1 MAFGERI
8 RKFRNMIGMT
18 QQELGT
24 KLGFSEKSAVIRVG
38 QYENENRKPKQDMIN
53 NMAYI
58 FDVASESITVPDIDN
73 YIGLMHTLFALEDRY
88 GLTVTMLDGQ
98 ICLKQDINHSN
109 YNRSLADDLQ
119 SWYDK
124 KSKLTSGSIL
134 ASEYDHWRYNFPA
147 DRAAETRQ
155 SLDELSKKM
164 KNGEKQIVSL
174 R

>member
-147 DRAAETRQ
+147 DRAAETKQ

-164 KNGEKQIVSL
+164 KNGEDI
-174 R
+174 

>member
-8 RKFRNMIGMT
+8 RKFRNMLGMT

-58 FDVASESITVPDIDN
+58 FDVASEAITVPDIDN

-98 ICLKQDINHSN
+98 ICLKQDINHPN
-109 YNRSLADDLQ
+109 YSRSLAEDLR
-119 SWYDK
+119 SWNEI

-134 ASEYDHWRYNFPA
+134 TSEYDHWRYSFPA
-147 DRAAETRQ
+147 DRAEDTKKRID
-155 SLDELSKKM
+155 SLKMVEL
-164 KNGEKQIVSL
+164 NEGNLE

>member
-98 ICLKQDINHSN
+98 ICLKQDINHPN

-147 DRAAETRQ
+147 DRASETRQ
-155 SLDELSKKM
+155 SLDELSIKM
-164 KNGEKQIVSL
+164 KNGEDI
-174 R
+174 

>member
-98 ICLKQDINHSN
+98 ICLKQDINHPN

-147 DRAAETRQ
+147 DRAAEKKQ

-164 KNGEKQIVSL
+164 KNREDI
-174 R
+174 

>member
-58 FDVASESITVPDIDN
+58 FDVASEAITVPNIDN

-155 SLDELSKKM
+155 SLDELSIKM
-164 KNGEKQIVSL
+164 KNGEDI
-174 R
+174 

>member
-147 DRAAETRQ
+147 DRAAETKQ

-164 KNGEKQIVSL
+164 KNGENI
-174 R
+174 

>member
-155 SLDELSKKM
+155 SLDELSKKL
-164 KNGEKQIVSL
+164 KNREDI
-174 R
+174 

>member
-155 SLDELSKKM
+155 SLDELSIKM
-164 KNGEKQIVSL
+164 KNGEDI
-174 R
+174 

>member
-38 QYENENRKPKQDMIN
+38 QYENEKRKPKQDMIN

-134 ASEYDHWRYNFPA
+134 ALEYDHWRYNFPA
-147 DRAAETRQ
+147 DRVAETRQ

-164 KNGEKQIVSL
+164 KNREDI
-174 R
+174 

>member
-38 QYENENRKPKQDMIN
+38 QYENENRKPKQDVIN

-98 ICLKQDINHSN
+98 ICLKQDINHPN
-109 YNRSLADDLQ
+109 YDRSLANDLQ

-124 KSKLTSGSIL
+124 KTKLTSGSIL

-147 DRAAETRQ
+147 DRVAETRQ

-164 KNGEKQIVSL
+164 KTREDI
-174 R
+174 

>member
-98 ICLKQDINHSN
+98 ICLKQDINHPN

-155 SLDELSKKM
+155 SLDELSNKM
-164 KNGEKQIVSL
+164 KNGENI
-174 R
+174 

>member
-8 RKFRNMIGMT
+8 RKFRNLIGMT

-24 KLGFSEKSAVIRVG
+24 KLGFSEKTATIRVG

-53 NMAYI
+53 EMAHI
-58 FDVASESITVPDIDN
+58 FDVASDAITVPDIDS
-73 YIGLMHTLFALEDRY
+73 YIGLMHTLFSLEDNY
-88 GLTVTMLDGQ
+88 GLTITLLDGQ
-98 ICLKQDINHSN
+98 ICLKQDINHPN
-109 YNRSLADDLQ
+109 FNRSLADDLQ

-147 DRAAETRQ
+147 DRVAATRQ

-164 KNGEKQIVSL
+164 KNGKDV
-174 R
+174 

>member
-58 FDVASESITVPDIDN
+58 FDVASEAITVPDIDN
-73 YIGLMHTLFALEDRY
+73 YIGLMHTLFALEERY

-98 ICLKQDINHSN
+98 ICLKQDINHPN
-109 YNRSLADDLQ
+109 YDRSLADDLQ

-147 DRAAETRQ
+147 DRVAETRQ
-155 SLDELSKKM
+155 SLDELSKKI
-164 KNGEKQIVSL
+164 KNREDI
-174 R
+174 

>member
-38 QYENENRKPKQDMIN
+38 QYENEKRKPKQDMIN

-147 DRAAETRQ
+147 DRVAETRQ
-155 SLDELSKKM
+155 SLDELSIKM
-164 KNGEKQIVSL
+164 KNGEDI
-174 R
+174 

>member
-98 ICLKQDINHSN
+98 ICLKQDINHPN

-164 KNGEKQIVSL
+164 KNREDI
-174 R
+174 

>member
-38 QYENENRKPKQDMIN
+38 QYENEKRKPKQDMIN

-155 SLDELSKKM
+155 SLDELSIKM
-164 KNGEKQIVSL
+164 KNGEDI
-174 R
+174 

>member
-98 ICLKQDINHSN
+98 ICLKQDINHPN

-164 KNGEKQIVSL
+164 KNGEDI
-174 R
+174 

>member
-147 DRAAETRQ
+147 DRVAETRQ

-164 KNGEKQIVSL
+164 KNREDI
-174 R
+174 

>member
-58 FDVASESITVPDIDN
+58 FDVASEAITVPDIDN

-98 ICLKQDINHSN
+98 ICLKQDINHPN
-109 YNRSLADDLQ
+109 YDRSLADDLQ

-147 DRAAETRQ
+147 DRVAETRQ

-164 KNGEKQIVSL
+164 KNREDI
-174 R
+174 

>member
-24 KLGFSEKSAVIRVG
+24 KLGFSEKSAIIRVG

-147 DRAAETRQ
+147 DRAAETKQ
-155 SLDELSKKM
+155 SLDELSNKM
-164 KNGEKQIVSL
+164 KNGENI
-174 R
+174 

>member
-164 KNGEKQIVSL
+164 KNGEDI
-174 R
+174 

>member
-98 ICLKQDINHSN
+98 ICLKQDINHPN
-109 YNRSLADDLQ
+109 YDRSLADDLQ

-155 SLDELSKKM
+155 SLDELSIKM
-164 KNGEKQIVSL
+164 KNGEDI
-174 R
+174 

>member
-147 DRAAETRQ
+147 ERAAETRQ
-155 SLDELSKKM
+155 SLDELSIKM
-164 KNGEKQIVSL
+164 KNGEDI
-174 R
+174 

>member
-98 ICLKQDINHSN
+98 ICLKQDINHPN

-155 SLDELSKKM
+155 SLDELSIKM
-164 KNGEKQIVSL
+164 KNGEDI
-174 R
+174 

>member
-88 GLTVTMLDGQ
+88 GLTITMLDGQ

-147 DRAAETRQ
+147 DRVAETRQ

-164 KNGEKQIVSL
+164 KNREDI
-174 R
+174 

>member
-24 KLGFSEKSAVIRVG
+24 KLGFSEKSAVIRVA

-147 DRAAETRQ
+147 DRAAETKQ
-155 SLDELSKKM
+155 SLDELSIKM
-164 KNGEKQIVSL
+164 KNGEDI
-174 R
+174 

>member
-18 QQELGT
+18 QQELGA
-24 KLGFSEKSAVIRVG
+24 KLGFSERTAIIRVG

-53 NMAYI
+53 NMADI
-58 FDVASESITVPDIDN
+58 LNVASEAITVPEIDS

-88 GLTVTMLDGQ
+88 GLTITMLDGQ
-98 ICLKQDINHSN
+98 ICLKQDINHPN
-109 YNRSLADDLQ
+109 FDRSLADDLR

-134 ASEYDHWRYNFPA
+134 ASEYDHWRYCFPA
-147 DRAAETRQ
+147 DRAADDKKSRDEMSET
-155 SLDELSKKM
+155 LKNEEL
-164 KNGEKQIVSL
+164 
-174 R
+174 

>member
-134 ASEYDHWRYNFPA
+134 ASEYDHWRYSFPA
-147 DRAAETRQ
+147 DRAAETKQ
-155 SLDELSKKM
+155 SLDELSKKL
-164 KNGEKQIVSL
+164 KNEEDI
-174 R
+174 

>member
-98 ICLKQDINHSN
+98 ICLKQDINHPN

-147 DRAAETRQ
+147 DRVAETRQ

-164 KNGEKQIVSL
+164 KNREDI
-174 R
+174 

>member
-8 RKFRNMIGMT
+8 RKFRNMTGMT

-98 ICLKQDINHSN
+98 ICLKQDINHPN

-147 DRAAETRQ
+147 DRAAETKQ
-155 SLDELSKKM
+155 SLDELSNKM
-164 KNGEKQIVSL
+164 KNGENI
-174 R
+174 

>member
-164 KNGEKQIVSL
+164 KNGENI
-174 R
+174 

>member
-58 FDVASESITVPDIDN
+58 FDVASEAITVPDIDN

-98 ICLKQDINHSN
+98 ICLKQDINHPN
-109 YNRSLADDLQ
+109 YDRSLADDLQ

-147 DRAAETRQ
+147 DRVAETRQ
-155 SLDELSKKM
+155 SLDELSKKI
-164 KNGEKQIVSL
+164 KNREDI
-174 R
+174 

>member
-164 KNGEKQIVSL
+164 KNREDI
-174 R
+174 